1 MDISLS
7 LTMSQ
12 LNKYQVIMKL
22 ISKHITEEE
31 ARKSIG
37 LKSVRQVRRIKKRVL
52 AEGPEGVIHGSKGK
66 KGNRKISDELSEK
79 IISIVRDKYSDFKP
93 TLANE
98 KLQEHHDIRI
108 SSETLRHLMIRV
120 GLWKPKSRKKPKN
133 RHTWRPRKD
142 NPGEMQQ
149 YDGSYHKWFE
159 DRADEACLLLA
170 IDDADGKITKAKFD
184 EHEGT
189 IPTFFFWKEYV
200 ESNGLP
206 ISIYLDKFST
216 YKINHP
222 SAQDNSELMTQ
233 FQRAMQQ
240 LGVQAISAHSPEAK
254 GRVERAFGTLQ
265 DRLVK
270 ELRLKNISTITEA
283 NIFLEKHFIPEYNR
297 KFAVVPAQKTDLH
310 RKLTKETKRRL
321 PHIFSLHHER
331 KVQNDFTILFKKRF
345 FQLEETQPT
354 TVYKKDT
361 VTIEEHLD
369 GGLHIRFKDHLL
381 RYQELPRRPR
391 KQNLPVP
398 AVTRKKSGWVPP
410 KDHPW
415 RGVGLS
421 IKAASNALAA
431 SP

>member
-22 ISKHITEEE
+22 IAKHITEEE
-31 ARKSIG
+31 ARKMIG

-52 AEGPEGVIHGSKGK
+52 IEGPEGVIHGSKGK
-66 KGNRKISDELSEK
+66 KGNRKIPDELAK
-79 IISIVRDKYSDFKP
+79 NIISIIREKYSDFKP
-93 TLANE
+93 TFANE
-98 KLQEHHDIRI
+98 KLQENHDIHI
-108 SSETLRHLMIRV
+108 GNETLRCLMIREK
-120 GLWKPKSRKKPKN
+120 LWKPKPRKKPRN
-133 RHTWRPRKD
+133 RHTWRPRKE

-159 DRADEACLLLA
+159 DRADEACLLLS

-189 IPTFFFWKEYV
+189 IPTFLFWKEYM
-200 ESNGLP
+200 ESKGLP
-206 ISIYLDKFST
+206 VSIYLDKFST

-222 SAQDNSELMTQ
+222 SAQDNSELVTQ

-240 LGVQAISAHSPEAK
+240 LGVRTISAHSPEAK

-270 ELRLKNISTITEA
+270 ELRLRNISTIPEA
-283 NIFLEKHFIPEYNR
+283 NIFLEKHFVPEFNR
-297 KFAVVPAQKTDLH
+297 KYAVVPEKKTDLH
-310 RKLTKETKRRL
+310 RTLTKEVKKEL
-321 PHIFSLHHER
+321 SHIFSVHHER

-345 FQLEETQPT
+345 FQLNETQPT

-361 VTIEEHLD
+361 ITIEEHLD
-369 GGLHIRFKDHLL
+369 GSLHIRFKGHTLK
-381 RYQELPRRPR
+381 YQELPRRPR

-398 AVTRKKSGWVPP
+398 AVTRKKSGWTPP

-415 RGVGLS
+415 RSIGLS
-421 IKAASNALAA
+421 IKATSNALAA